1 FDHPSVTT
9 PSRSAPVAAGARGA
23 VRVLL
28 PGDGTRQCLY
38 RAQRPGRAAAAVRGA
53 GGGRAEDRYAFDE
66 EFVRALQYGMPPA
79 TGIGIGVDRM
89 AMAFT
94 GASSIKDVILFPL
107 VRGRAE

>member
-1 FDHPSVTT
+1 HPSVTT
-9 PSRSAPVAAGARGA
+9 PLAKRHRS
-23 VRVLL
+23 
-28 PGDGTRQCLY
+28 
-38 RAQRPGRAAAAVRGA
+38 RPGRVERFEFYYRGMELGNAYTELNDPDEQRRRFEEQA
-53 GGGRAEDRYAFDE
+53 GARAEDRYAFDE